1 MTHNFDIE
9 IAAKYGVNEAILLN
23 NIYYWVEHNRANDK
37 NFYDGHYW
45 VYNSAK
51 AFNELFPYMTIKQ
64 ITYALKKLKKQG
76 LILTGNYNNST
87 YDRTTWYALTEDGY
101 AICQNGKMHLT
112 KMENASD
119 KKEESIC
126 QNGKMDSTKGN
137 NRNSQKGEPIP
148 DIKTNNKPDNDSVCD
163 SIPESTQEQAH
174 THTKQ
179 EQYYHDLCSKY
190 GKDFVDER
198 VRRGQAYNGTTWSK
212 IGKWCE
218 QDWKRVQG
226 RASPTT
232 NQFNNHK
239 QQDYDI
245 DDLEH
250 NLLSN

>member
-101 AICQNGKMHLT
+101 AICQNGKMHLP

-148 DIKTNNKPDNDSVCD
+148 DIKTNNKPD
-163 SIPESTQEQAH
+163 
-174 THTKQ
+174 
-179 EQYYHDLCSKY
+179 
-190 GKDFVDER
+190 
-198 VRRGQAYNGTTWSK
+198 
-212 IGKWCE
+212 
-218 QDWKRVQG
+218 
-226 RASPTT
+226 
-232 NQFNNHK
+232 
-239 QQDYDI
+239 
-245 DDLEH
+245 DDLSLIH
-250 NLLSN
+250 I